1 MEEGNQRKTRKV
13 KSRKSINKEKSTNK
27 KIVKKRKINNKK
39 VPKENNKNTRN
50 TKKKVLTT
58 ENILKFIFGLLLFVV
73 IVLGIVVVK
82 KSKEE
87 KKIKNANIVIPI
99 IEATQQ
105 SIVQINAENL
115 EDKYI
120 IRVSNYKDN
129 KINKDVLE
137 YSVNIINNT
146 SSDVIVTKNDNNKN
160 LMIDKNNTIIQKEQ
174 LKSNVK
180 EDVFIILALK
190 IKIVLKIKKI
200 LLLKLKASKLTFI
213 LSNAKIFIC

>member
-99 IEATQQ
+99 IEANQQ
-105 SIVQINAENL
+105 SVVQINAENL

-180 EDVFIILALK
+180 EDVFYYISVKNKNSIKNKENIIVK
-190 IKIVLKIKKI
+190 VE
-200 LLLKLKASKLTFI
+200 S
-213 LSNAKIFIC
+213 

>member
-1 MEEGNQRKTRKV
+1 MEEENQRKTRKV

-180 EDVFIILALK
+180 EDVFYYISVKNKNSIKNKENIIVK
-190 IKIVLKIKKI
+190 VE
-200 LLLKLKASKLTFI
+200 S
-213 LSNAKIFIC
+213 

>member
-129 KINKDVLE
+129 KINKDVLD

-180 EDVFIILALK
+180 EDVFYYISVKNKNSIKNKENIIVK
-190 IKIVLKIKKI
+190 VE
-200 LLLKLKASKLTFI
+200 S
-213 LSNAKIFIC
+213 

>member
-73 IVLGIVVVK
+73 IVLSIVVVK

-180 EDVFIILALK
+180 EDVFYYISVKNKNIIK
-190 IKIVLKIKKI
+190 NKENIIVKVE
-200 LLLKLKASKLTFI
+200 S
-213 LSNAKIFIC
+213 

>member
-180 EDVFIILALK
+180 EDVFYYISVKNKNSIKNKENIIVK
-190 IKIVLKIKKI
+190 VE
-200 LLLKLKASKLTFI
+200 S
-213 LSNAKIFIC
+213 

>member
-180 EDVFIILALK
+180 EDVFYYISVKNKNSIKNKEKIIVK
-190 IKIVLKIKKI
+190 VE
-200 LLLKLKASKLTFI
+200 S
-213 LSNAKIFIC
+213 

>member
-146 SSDVIVTKNDNNKN
+146 SSDVIVTKNYNNKN

-180 EDVFIILALK
+180 EDVFYYISVKNKNSIKNKENIIVK
-190 IKIVLKIKKI
+190 VE
-200 LLLKLKASKLTFI
+200 S
-213 LSNAKIFIC
+213 

>member
-39 VPKENNKNTRN
+39 VPKANNKNTRN
-50 TKKKVLTT
+50 TKKKILTT

-180 EDVFIILALK
+180 EDVFYYISVKNKNSIKNKENIIVK
-190 IKIVLKIKKI
+190 VE
-200 LLLKLKASKLTFI
+200 S
-213 LSNAKIFIC
+213 

>member
-105 SIVQINAENL
+105 SVVQINAENL

-180 EDVFIILALK
+180 EDVFYYISVKNKNSIKNKENIIVK
-190 IKIVLKIKKI
+190 VE
-200 LLLKLKASKLTFI
+200 S
-213 LSNAKIFIC
+213 

>member
-39 VPKENNKNTRN
+39 VPKENNKNTRY

-180 EDVFIILALK
+180 EDVFYYISVKNKNSIKNKENIIVK
-190 IKIVLKIKKI
+190 VE
-200 LLLKLKASKLTFI
+200 S
-213 LSNAKIFIC
+213 